1 MTHSQQTHQQKQN
14 LIIKSQPIYM
24 YILLIF
30 TDQECKFL
38 NAMWLYD
45 TIKDMIQDTNNVIR
59 YSDVNKKTRVYKT
72 AKSFFRILKVNDDD
86 NTLYFK

>member
-1 MTHSQQTHQQKQN
+1 
-14 LIIKSQPIYM
+14 M

-30 TDQECKFL
+30 TDQECKLF

-45 TIKDMIQDTNNVIR
+45 SIKDMIEDTNNVIR

-72 AKSFFRILKVNDDD
+72 AKSFFRILKISRED
-86 NTLYFK
+86 TALYFK

>member
-1 MTHSQQTHQQKQN
+1 
-14 LIIKSQPIYM
+14 M

-30 TDQECKFL
+30 TDQECKML

-45 TIKDMIQDTNNVIR
+45 TIKDMIQDTKGVIR

-72 AKSFFRILKVNDDD
+72 AKSFFRILKISNDDE
-86 NTLYFK
+86 TLYFK

>member
-1 MTHSQQTHQQKQN
+1 M
-14 LIIKSQPIYM
+14 YM

-30 TDQECKFL
+30 HTQDCTIF

-45 TIKDMIQDTNNVIR
+45 TIKDMIEDTNNVIR

-72 AKSFFRILKVNDDD
+72 AKSFFRILKISNDD

>member
-1 MTHSQQTHQQKQN
+1 
-14 LIIKSQPIYM
+14 M

-30 TDQECKFL
+30 HDQDCSIL
-38 NAMWLYD
+38 NAMWFYD
-45 TIKDMIQDTNNVIR
+45 TIKDMIEDTNNVIR

-72 AKSFFRILKVNDDD
+72 AKSFFRILKISNDD

>member
-1 MTHSQQTHQQKQN
+1 
-14 LIIKSQPIYM
+14 M

-30 TDQECKFL
+30 HTQDCTTL

-45 TIKDMIQDTNNVIR
+45 TIKDMIEHTKGVIR

-72 AKSFFRILKVNDDD
+72 AKSFFRILKISNSDE
-86 NTLYFK
+86 TLYFK

>member
-1 MTHSQQTHQQKQN
+1 
-14 LIIKSQPIYM
+14 M

-30 TDQECKFL
+30 HTQDCTTL
-38 NAMWLYD
+38 NAMWFYD
-45 TIKDMIQDTNNVIR
+45 TIKDMINHTKGVIR

-72 AKSFFRILKVNDDD
+72 AKSFFRILKISDDD

>member
-1 MTHSQQTHQQKQN
+1 
-14 LIIKSQPIYM
+14 M
-24 YILLIF
+24 YILLVF
-30 TDQECKFL
+30 HDQECKFL

>member
-1 MTHSQQTHQQKQN
+1 
-14 LIIKSQPIYM
+14 M

-30 TDQECKFL
+30 SDQECKLF

-45 TIKDMIQDTNNVIR
+45 SIKDMIEDTNNVIR

>member
-1 MTHSQQTHQQKQN
+1 
-14 LIIKSQPIYM
+14 M

-30 TDQECKFL
+30 SDQECKRF

-45 TIKDMIQDTNNVIR
+45 SIKDMIEDTNNVIR

-72 AKSFFRILKVNDDD
+72 AKSFFRILKISNDD

>member
-1 MTHSQQTHQQKQN
+1 
-14 LIIKSQPIYM
+14 M

-30 TDQECKFL
+30 TDQECKFF

>member
-1 MTHSQQTHQQKQN
+1 
-14 LIIKSQPIYM
+14 M

-30 TDQECKFL
+30 TDQECKLF

-45 TIKDMIQDTNNVIR
+45 SIKDMIEDTNNVIR

>member
-1 MTHSQQTHQQKQN
+1 MTHYQQQQRQQT
-14 LIIKSQPIYM
+14 LIIKSQLIYM

-30 TDQECKFL
+30 TDQECKLF

-45 TIKDMIQDTNNVIR
+45 SIKDMIEDTNNVIR

-72 AKSFFRILKVNDDD
+72 AKSFFRILKISNDD